1 MSALA
6 FDAVSLAIGGK
17 RVLSDVGFA
26 IEEGELIGVLGPNG
40 SGKTTL
46 MRAILGLVPLAA
58 GSIRVFG
65 APARRGLPGIAYLP
79 QTRGTAPPAPIAGR
93 DFIASAIRGQQWGLP
108 FLSRDDRAAL
118 EEALALVNGASLAR
132 HPLSLMSGGE
142 RQRLLIAG
150 ALVGRPRLLLL
161 DEPLISLDK
170 HQQAVVV
177 DLVRD
182 LSRRLGLTVLFT
194 AHELNQLLGA
204 VDRILYLGH
213 GHAAL
218 GTVDEVVNPATL
230 TRLYGAPIEV
240 IRSGGR
246 IFVMSEGAHV
256 EREHHHDHAH
266 L

>member
-1 MSALA
+1 
-6 FDAVSLAIGGK
+6 
-17 RVLSDVGFA
+17 
-26 IEEGELIGVLGPNG
+26 
-40 SGKTTL
+40 T
-46 MRAILGLVPLAA
+46 AA
-58 GSIRVFG
+58 PV
-65 APARRGLPGIAYLP
+65 
-79 QTRGTAPPAPIAGR
+79 TGR
-93 DFIASAIRGQQWGLP
+93 DFIAAAVRGERWGLP
-108 FLSRDDRAAL
+108 LLSAADRRAVD
-118 EEALALVNGASLAR
+118 EALALVNGAALGHR
-132 HPLSLMSGGE
+132 PLTRMSGGE

-150 ALVGRPRLLLL
+150 ALIGQPRLLLL
-161 DEPLISLDK
+161 DEPLISLDQ
-170 HQQAVVV
+170 HQQQVVV

-218 GTVDEVVNPATL
+218 GTVDEVVNPQTL
-230 TRLYGAPIEV
+230 SRLYGAPIEV